1 MDKRNEVD
9 RVRRLEG
16 VVIKLAETG
25 KKRSAE
31 LS

>member
-16 VVIKLAETG
+16 VVIKFVEIG
-25 KKRSAE
+25 KKRFVE
-31 LS
+31 FF